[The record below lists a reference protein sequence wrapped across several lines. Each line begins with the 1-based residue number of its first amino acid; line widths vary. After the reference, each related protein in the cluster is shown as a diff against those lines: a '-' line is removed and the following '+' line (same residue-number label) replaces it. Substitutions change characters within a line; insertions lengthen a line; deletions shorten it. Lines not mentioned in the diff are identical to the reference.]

1 MIRQMHDK
9 FREYPLPEG
18 YRGSYEEM
26 RKLTKSD
33 G

>member
-1 MIRQMHDK
+1 MHDK

-26 RKLTKSD
+26 RQLTKSD

>member
-1 MIRQMHDK
+1 MHGK

-18 YRGSYEEM
+18 YRGSYDEM
-26 RKLTKSD
+26 RQLTKSD

>member
-1 MIRQMHDK
+1 MYEKI
-9 FREYPLPEG
+9 REYPFPEG

-26 RKLTKSD
+26 RQLTKSD

>member
-1 MIRQMHDK
+1 MHDK

-18 YRGSYEEM
+18 YRVSYDAM
-26 RKLTKSD
+26 RQLTKSD

>member
-1 MIRQMHDK
+1 MHDK

-18 YRGSYEEM
+18 YRGRYDEM
-26 RKLTKSD
+26 RQLTKSD

>member
-1 MIRQMHDK
+1 MHDT

-26 RKLTKSD
+26 RQLTKSD

>member
-1 MIRQMHDK
+1 MHDK

-18 YRGSYEEM
+18 YRGSYDEM
-26 RKLTKSD
+26 RQLAKSD